1 MAFLERRTA
10 DVLLTILFFAVVCA
24 ALYSARRIILIFVF
38 AIFFAYLIDPVVKF
52 LQRHSLFFRN
62 LRGPAVVEVYLAFVV
77 LIALLGSDGE
87 VMGRRRSGRLSQV
100 LTWTATAVMAVA
112 AVAFVAELVVA

>member
-1 MAFLERRTA
+1 MPKIAMSA
-10 DVLLTILFFAVVCA
+10 AMNSLLSSRCGTTLAG
-24 ALYSARRIILIFVF
+24 LGLN
-38 AIFFAYLIDPVVKF
+38 LLDIDPI
-52 LQRHSLFFRN
+52 RALFIA
-62 LRGPAVVEVYLAFVV
+62 AVINGLVAAPLMV